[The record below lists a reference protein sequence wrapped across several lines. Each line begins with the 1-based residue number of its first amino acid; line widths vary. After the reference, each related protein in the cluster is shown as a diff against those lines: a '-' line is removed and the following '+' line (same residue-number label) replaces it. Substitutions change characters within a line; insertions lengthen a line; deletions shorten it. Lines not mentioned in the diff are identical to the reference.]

1 MLSGGQFCSLLAEPV
16 AHLQALEGCEV
27 GSVARHEHQFLG
39 VRNGGN
45 LAIGKG
51 WALPPGLQLRP
62 WGAMPQGGAAVLG
75 EHGEAAG

>member
-39 VRNGGN
+39 GRNGGN
-45 LAIGKG
+45 L
-51 WALPPGLQLRP
+51 WAPPVFVDSGLSNFL
-62 WGAMPQGGAAVLG
+62 VD
-75 EHGEAAG
+75 HTVF